1 MSFDLTNPAQIKNLL
16 IKYNLLAQKKL
27 GQNFL
32 INKKVLGKIVK
43 AGEVGDQ
50 DEVLEIGP
58 GIGVLTTELAKHA
71 NHVTS
76 IELDSKLL
84 PLLKS
89 TTYDFKN
96 IEILNEDALKFKIK
110 NSKFKIISNIPYYI
124 TSPLINHFLKDEIVE
139 KSSLGVEPNVPELIV
154 LLVQKE
160 VAEKICMKGEFKSK
174 HSVLSLNVQIFA
186 EAEIVDFVSKT
197 SFYPQPKVTSAI
209 LKIRPHP
216 KLNLHEKII
225 QNLPSFF
232 KTIQAGFSNPRKQ
245 IHNCLSNGLH
255 LSSEKTIQ
263 ILSQANIDAKRR
275 AETLEI
281 KEWEKLFL
289 NLL

>member
-110 NSKFKIISNIPYYI
+110 NSKLKIISNIPYYI
-124 TSPLINHFLKDEIVE
+124 TSPLINHFLKEEIVE

-160 VAEKICMKGEFKSK
+160 VAEKICMKGE
-174 HSVLSLNVQIFA
+174 
-186 EAEIVDFVSKT
+186 
-197 SFYPQPKVTSAI
+197 
-209 LKIRPHP
+209 
-216 KLNLHEKII
+216 
-225 QNLPSFF
+225 
-232 KTIQAGFSNPRKQ
+232 
-245 IHNCLSNGLH
+245 
-255 LSSEKTIQ
+255 
-263 ILSQANIDAKRR
+263 
-275 AETLEI
+275 
-281 KEWEKLFL
+281 
-289 NLL
+289 